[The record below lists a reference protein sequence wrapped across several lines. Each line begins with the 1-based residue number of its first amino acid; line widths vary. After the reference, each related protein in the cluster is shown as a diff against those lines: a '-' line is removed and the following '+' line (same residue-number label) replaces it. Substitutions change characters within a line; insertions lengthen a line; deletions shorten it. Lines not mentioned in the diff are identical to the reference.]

1 MFLFLCGMTTASP
14 QIFLEREREKEN
26 DLRLL
31 QEDFSFSFFF
41 LCCCCF
47 LLKLLQCCVIVL
59 YLSTAK
65 GITGKKYKLTSKQQ
79 RENY

>member
-1 MFLFLCGMTTASP
+1 MTTASP

-41 LCCCCF
+41 RRCF

>member
-1 MFLFLCGMTTASP
+1 MTTASP

-31 QEDFSFSFFF
+31 QEDFSFFFF
-41 LCCCCF
+41 FRRCF

>member
-1 MFLFLCGMTTASP
+1 LFLFLCGMTTASP

-31 QEDFSFSFFF
+31 QEDFSFFFF
-41 LCCCCF
+41 FRRCF